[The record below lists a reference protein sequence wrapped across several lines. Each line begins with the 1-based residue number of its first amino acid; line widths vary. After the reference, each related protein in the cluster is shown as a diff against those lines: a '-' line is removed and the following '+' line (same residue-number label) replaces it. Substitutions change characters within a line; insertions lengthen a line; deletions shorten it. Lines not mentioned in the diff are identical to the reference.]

1 MRLSAL
7 TAARDTLTACF
18 MVGHDDL
25 FGNLFA
31 CFKTGAKLDHRL
43 GLSLLDYVD
52 HFPVLSPGYRRIFMS
67 DFSGVWY
74 YINEWISFLR
84 LT

>member
-52 HFPVLSPGYRRIFMS
+52 HFPVLLPGIEGSSCRF
-67 DFSGVWY
+67 
-74 YINEWISFLR
+74 FLGFGII
-84 LT
+84 LMNGYHF